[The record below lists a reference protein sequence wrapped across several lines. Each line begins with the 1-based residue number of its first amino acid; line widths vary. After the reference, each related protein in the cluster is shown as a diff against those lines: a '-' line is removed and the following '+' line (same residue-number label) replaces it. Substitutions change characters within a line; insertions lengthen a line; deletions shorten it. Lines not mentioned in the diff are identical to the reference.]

1 MEIDDKKEEKEN
13 EKNILRVIIVG
24 DEDTGKTEYL
34 DRVRNVDNRKLS
46 SKEVEMRFR
55 KIEIDDKTYFIEI
68 IKIPGKDKHLHYPN
82 IKSLAAQVFGS
93 FCFCSAQ
100 SPCADN
106 KHHKKVNST
115 RRYDERL
122 AIAQRES

>member
-46 SKEVEMRFR
+46 SNEVEMRFR
-55 KIEIDDKTYFIEI
+55 KMVIDDKTYFIEI
-68 IKIPGKDKHLHYPN
+68 I
-82 IKSLAAQVFGS
+82 
-93 FCFCSAQ
+93 
-100 SPCADN
+100 
-106 KHHKKVNST
+106 
-115 RRYDERL
+115 
-122 AIAQRES
+122 

>member
-34 DRVRNVDNRKLS
+34 DRVRNVDNRKLTS
-46 SKEVEMRFR
+46 NAVEMRPR

-68 IKIPGKDKHLHYPN
+68 IKIPGKVNNSFSAVICFSSSFVIDGIFN
-82 IKSLAAQVFGS
+82 ISLYVFFSAINFLIS
-93 FCFCSAQ
+93 F
-100 SPCADN
+100 
-106 KHHKKVNST
+106 
-115 RRYDERL
+115 L
-122 AIAQRES
+122 L